1 MDTWDG
7 REGLVTDFVMDLVT
21 DFVMDIMN
29 FVMDF
34 GWTCVGLEMTGK
46 NGMGRSWIRLD

>member
-1 MDTWDG
+1 MGIVMGIVMD
-7 REGLVTDFVMDLVT
+7 LVMGIVMDFVMD
-21 DFVMDIMN
+21 FVMN